1 MSEQRVKV
9 LLVEDNAGD
18 ARLIQESLSDLAND
32 RFDIEIADRLAT
44 ALRRLNTG
52 GIDAVL
58 LDLALPDSQGQET
71 FHKARAHAPTIPI
84 IVLTGLG
91 DDALAL
97 KLVREGAQDYVTKL
111 GLNGSVL
118 SRAIRYAIERERADQ
133 QLRQFNEELDERVNT
148 RTAEL
153 KAANNELEAFSYS
166 VSHDLRAP
174 LRHIDGYAEMLL
186 ENCGGELG
194 ATGHDYVAR
203 IRRSVKKMGGTIDD
217 LLKLASLGRQELEL
231 QTTNLTALVNRVL
244 FRLAPE
250 TKAREIR
257 WVVGALQPAECDSGL
272 MEQVFE
278 NLLSN
283 AIKYTRP
290 RAVATIEIG
299 QTTVNGKL
307 ATFVRDNGAGF
318 DMKYYDKLFGAF
330 QRLHAHEE
338 FEGTGVGLAIVHRI
352 IQRHGGR
359 IWAESAVDQG
369 ATFFFTLGKPRLIPE
384 CDDERGAVEVNGGGE
399 L

>member
-9 LLVEDNAGD
+9 LLVEDNEGD
-18 ARLIQESLSDLAND
+18 ARLIQESLSDLANNA
-32 RFDIEIADRLAT
+32 FDIEIADRLAT

-91 DDALAL
+91 DDALAI
-97 KLVREGAQDYVTKL
+97 KLVREGAQDYVAKT
-111 GLNGSVL
+111 GLNGSIL

-133 QLRQFNEELDERVNT
+133 QLRQFTEELDKRVKT
-148 RTAEL
+148 RTVEL
-153 KAANNELEAFSYS
+153 EAANKELEAFSYS

-174 LRHIDGYAEMLL
+174 LRHIDGYVEVLL
-186 ENCGGELG
+186 ENCGKELG
-194 ATGHDYVAR
+194 AAGHDYVAR
-203 IRRSVKKMGGTIDD
+203 IRQSVKKMGGTIDD

-231 QTTNLTALVNRVL
+231 QTTSLQALVERVL
-244 FRLAPE
+244 LRLAPE
-250 TKAREIR
+250 IQVQDIR
-257 WVVGALQPAECDSGL
+257 WVVGALQPVECDSGL
-272 MEQVFE
+272 MEQVLE

-283 AIKYTRP
+283 AIKYTRR
-290 RAVATIEIG
+290 RAVAIIEIG
-299 QTTVNGKL
+299 QTTIDGQLV
-307 ATFVRDNGAGF
+307 TFVRDNGAGF

-338 FEGTGVGLAIVHRI
+338 FEGTGVGLATVHRI

-359 IWAESAVDQG
+359 IWAESAVDHG
-369 ATFFFTLGKPRLIPE
+369 ATFYFTLGKPQVTVGRNAEHGI
-384 CDDERGAVEVNGGGE
+384 VEVNGNGR
-399 L
+399 